1 MANRKNWL
9 GILVIVLVFGMTVV
23 GWCEDGLG
31 GTDPTLN
38 GTWDT
43 TQGKITRGYVF
54 NNGYFE
60 IQQNGIT
67 GMKGTYTTSGNLITL
82 RPTHINGTLLGLGSK
97 WYTEIELTIYGMGAA
112 FAPQTE
118 KYSVSGNT
126 MTFGEGKDKFS
137 LTKK

>member
-1 MANRKNWL
+1 MIFCHL
-9 GILVIVLVFGMTVV
+9 H
-23 GWCEDGLG
+23 
-31 GTDPTLN
+31 
-38 GTWDT
+38 
-43 TQGKITRGYVF
+43 KISDRLT
-54 NNGYFE
+54 
-60 IQQNGIT
+60 
-67 GMKGTYTTSGNLITL
+67 
-82 RPTHINGTLLGLGSK
+82 LGLGSK